1 MWKREGCVLYL
12 SCCRCARANDKWP
25 LFAQW
30 KSQLLLLLAAPGDA
44 TQWQRHFV
52 SSQMT
57 CVAGRLLPVPS
68 WTLLSSYRSSF
79 LRHIGIWRFVSSGV
93 WRRFT
98 RSFIP
103 DVSKERS
110 AFNFRGWGQ
119 HPSTIV
125 TIVVFCFRLYGTW
138 IANMAPCLGQANVL
152 KGSDVCRT
160 KRRNREPQDRQKPT
174 ELNWV

>member
-1 MWKREGCVLYL
+1 MFCICRVAAVSELTTSGRCLRSESHNFYFCSQPQATQL
-12 SCCRCARANDKWP
+12 SDNAILFLHKWRV
-25 LFAQW
+25 
-30 KSQLLLLLAAPGDA
+30 LLAGS
-44 TQWQRHFV
+44 F
-52 SSQMT
+52 
-57 CVAGRLLPVPS
+57 PVPS

-138 IANMAPCLGQANVL
+138 IANMAHCLGQANVL